1 MKRKLALSLIACFA
15 LSSLATFTGC
25 SKGYNA
31 QGFNENVLR
40 VASWD
45 EYIDEGGEID
55 ENGNE
60 TRALYEEFEDW
71 YEEKTGKKITVEYI
85 PLQDNETMYNKI
97 KMGDR
102 YDLLCPSEY
111 MMMKL
116 ASEGW
121 LQKYDEEFFNPAVA
135 DNYYAQYVSPYIH
148 EQFQTK
154 MSDGSRWEEYI
165 AGYMWGTTGF
175 VFNDKIDHEVAKS
188 WSAFYHPSC
197 KKHITAKDNV
207 RDSYFVGLGLY
218 YENELLAL
226 RDTLKAKENTA
237 EYPQALAEYKSVLA
251 QKMNDKSKTT
261 MSKVKKCLEKMRANL
276 YGLETDEG
284 KLDIISGRL
293 DISYQWSGDAV
304 YILDEAEENGYKY
317 YYSIPESTS
326 NLWFDGWVMMKN
338 CNKTAAQAFVN
349 FLSRPDNVIRNMEY
363 VGYTS
368 CIGGDEVF
376 EYVVDSYAASEEDI
390 ATGNAVPYSLDY
402 FFGNGHLLMTSPEQT
417 TRQLFAQYPTAETTN
432 RLVVMEYFNKEE
444 NTRANRMWN
453 NIK

>member
-1 MKRKLALSLIACFA
+1 MKRKLSFAMIVCFA
-15 LSSLATFTGC
+15 FSSLSALTGC
-25 SKGYNA
+25 ANRHSTQA
-31 QGFNENVLR
+31 FNENILR

-45 EYIDEGGEID
+45 EYIDEGGEIG
-55 ENGNE
+55 ENGKK
-60 TRALYEEFEDW
+60 TRALYDEFEDW
-71 YEEKTGKKITVEYI
+71 YEGKTGKKITVEYV
-85 PLQDNETMYNKI
+85 PLQDNETMYSKI

-111 MMMKL
+111 MIMKL
-116 ASEGW
+116 FSEGW
-121 LQKYDEEFFNPAVA
+121 LQKYDEEFFDASIE
-135 DNYYAQYVSPYIH
+135 DNYYAQNVSPFIR
-148 EQFQTK
+148 EQFQTQF
-154 MSDGSRWEEYI
+154 SDGSRWEEYA

-175 VFNDKIDHEVAKS
+175 VHNDKIEKSVAES

-226 RDTLKAKENTA
+226 RDGLKAKENTA
-237 EYPQALAEYKSVLA
+237 EYAQALAEYKTALS
-251 QKMNDKSKTT
+251 QKMNDKSKAT
-261 MSKVKKCLEKMRANL
+261 MNNVKKCLEKMRANL

-304 YILDEAEENGYKY
+304 YILDEAEENGFTY
-317 YYSIPESTS
+317 YYTIPESAS

-338 CNKTAAQAFVN
+338 CNKAAAQAFVN
-349 FLSRPDNVIRNMEY
+349 FLSRPDNAVRNMKY

-368 CIGGDEVF
+368 CIAGEEVF
-376 EYVVDSYAASEEDI
+376 DYVKESYGTTEDD
-390 ATGNAVPYSLDY
+390 ANAVLYSLDY
-402 FFGNGHLLMTSPEQT
+402 FFGENHLLTTTREQT
-417 TRQLFAQYPTAETTN
+417 TRQLFAQYPAEETTN